1 MNSYQG
7 NKGPTNNPCHAVEHL
22 LYDVVVQGL
31 PKRGGMCQ
39 KGDKPG
45 LITIFFEASIY
56 DICTFSPVKY
66 SQEKTHQ
73 IY

>member
-31 PKRGGMCQ
+31 PKRGG
-39 KGDKPG
+39 
-45 LITIFFEASIY
+45 FAS
-56 DICTFSPVKY
+56 
-66 SQEKTHQ
+66 EKKTNLV
-73 IY
+73 Y